1 MMPMRKMFIKVLM
14 LLMAIPFVGMA
25 QMPTMTYNGSNLRV
39 SVPTGRLD
47 FNKSEMG
54 NSAIS
59 ECLEWRPDGTC
70 TFMAQED
77 VFVIPLQGLPTDEPV
92 SVKGV
97 FNGEPVTIDV
107 EMKVPVEP
115 QNIEKTGNGDMNLTI
130 DTNTLILAGA
140 VLALI
145 VLLVVVIVVIKKR
158 RKNKREKN
166 DPNVISIVND
176 ESVTYEHGLKH
187 VIDRPNEYLLFDMD
201 NVFSDTAVNKVYMN
215 TDLVKKLYDFFSNS
229 LETGG
234 RTNETGCFIVGCW
247 DQGRDGR
254 YDVSLEYMVEPGDD
268 ADFGEYSLNFGKK
281 ISVNMASVIDNL
293 AQKSKRDYLLTCW
306 MHSHPGLGL
315 FLSNQDLIV
324 QRQLTYP
331 DHANRL
337 IAIVIDT
344 NTPDFKT
351 GFFTAKRD
359 GKMNNKEEVKQWFS
373 FEDIYR
379 QGRDLSR
386 SNVVME
392 ETVSRSKPMHDGFC
406 VELGNGELSSLCFAP
421 HAINQIEST
430 LYSSTKG
437 VAGYLFGDIEGDL
450 ARVDCCLPYEN
461 DEKIGCLVFQ
471 DNLTESALAAYA
483 SKLAG
488 CSFIINSTNDDK
500 LYIWTKNDGCF
511 TKTGETSLPQMKEWI
526 RRKRV

>member
-1 MMPMRKMFIKVLM
+1 MPMRKIITKVLM

-25 QMPTMTYNGSNLRV
+25 QTPTMTYNGSSLRV

-47 FNKSEMG
+47 FSKSEIG
-54 NSAIS
+54 NNAIRD
-59 ECLEWRPDGTC
+59 CFEWRSDDGC

-77 VFVIPLQGLPTDEPV
+77 DYVIALQGLPTDEPV
-92 SVKGV
+92 SVNGV

-107 EMKVPVEP
+107 EMRVPVETQMP
-115 QNIEKTGNGDMNLTI
+115 KKTGEDEGINLTI
-130 DTNTLILAGA
+130 DTNTLIMAGGA
-140 VLALI
+140 LALI
-145 VLLVVVIVVIKKR
+145 VLLIVVIVVIKK
-158 RKNKREKN
+158 KRSSKQPQN
-166 DPNVISIVND
+166 DPNIISIIND
-176 ESVTYEHGLKH
+176 ESITYEHGLKH
-187 VIDRPNEYLLFDMD
+187 VIDRPNEYLSFDMD
-201 NVFSDTAVNKVYMN
+201 KVFVSSAVNKVYMS

-229 LETGG
+229 LEAGG

-379 QGRDLSR
+379 EARDLSR
-386 SNVVME
+386 NNVVKE
-392 ETVSRSKPMHDGFC
+392 ETVSRQPVHDGYS
-406 VELGNGELSSLCFAP
+406 VELENGELRSICFAP

-437 VAGYLFGDIEGDL
+437 VAGYLFGDIEGDM
-450 ARVDCCLPYEN
+450 ARIDCCLTYEN
-461 DEKIGCLVFQ
+461 DEKIGCLVYQ
-471 DNLTESALAAYA
+471 DNLTESVLAAYA
-483 SKLAG
+483 SKLSG
-488 CSFIINSTNDDK
+488 CSFVINSTNDDK
-500 LYIWTKNDGCF
+500 LYIWTKSDGSF
-511 TKTGETSLPQMKEWI
+511 VKTGETSLPQMKEWI